1 MRWLCRR
8 GLLLDSRLGVPGD
21 EQRVRG
27 SFVAIYERFC
37 TLVVTAT
44 LQYLWD
50 GYFIKKVWR
59 VFPESSLLSGWEN
72 VHIVQKKDPWTS
84 SSLRDKYVCFQI
96 VLAFQWAHRDGFR
109 AQGQLLTPS
118 ELGDRSPQRRRRWSN
133 SGSRV
138 PDPVVRTKGILL
150 CEQSVPTLSGPISE
164 LRWS

>member
-1 MRWLCRR
+1 MSNINTLFSEGNSTGDFIINRYHIMKCFREITVGRHWPRKQWLQSI
-8 GLLLDSRLGVPGD
+8 SRKFVTVWLGK
-21 EQRVRG
+21 
-27 SFVAIYERFC
+27 STYS
-37 TLVVTAT
+37 T
-44 LQYLWD
+44 
-50 GYFIKKVWR
+50 
-59 VFPESSLLSGWEN
+59 
-72 VHIVQKKDPWTS
+72 KKDPWTS

>member
-1 MRWLCRR
+1 MITDLQERKEVEKCDCDQIEHSQTVIKDPYKAQGTWKPCVWVNKILKSISRKFVTVWL
-8 GLLLDSRLGVPGD
+8 GKSTY
-21 EQRVRG
+21 
-27 SFVAIYERFC
+27 S
-37 TLVVTAT
+37 T
-44 LQYLWD
+44 
-50 GYFIKKVWR
+50 
-59 VFPESSLLSGWEN
+59 
-72 VHIVQKKDPWTS
+72 KKDPWTS